1 MKVVMIC
8 APAKSGKDTLL
19 PILKKSLI
27 KKYGGRWDRFAFA
40 DKLKQDL
47 EEEIKDQYGVSVWD
61 DSKKHLFRE
70 SLIKYGEQKRNETN
84 NMFLIDNFFATL
96 RKYPTRN
103 FIISD
108 HRFINE
114 YEQII
119 KYLARNT
126 KGVHEVIPIYIERV
140 FNKNGLKFVTQPSI
154 PQEVTNYPDIK
165 NISKVYQIPWE
176 SGIFWRSKLN
186 KYEFKL

>member
-1 MKVVMIC
+1 MIC